1 MRLKNLHL
9 KNATQDL
16 IVLQQGLVLQRNS
29 YHPQDAKLQVKKY
42 MTLKTEL
49 SVLNSS
55 LIHVRLHHN
64 TRREATYVV
73 KLNGKRY
80 TELAN

>member
-1 MRLKNLHL
+1 MSRIHILKMPP
-9 KNATQDL
+9 DL
-16 IVLQQGLVLQRNS
+16 IMFQEGLVLHRNS
-29 YHPQDAKLQVKKY
+29 YHPKDANLQVKEC

-64 TRREATYVV
+64 IRKERGCICCQTQWQ
-73 KLNGKRY
+73 KLHRIG
-80 TELAN
+80 